1 MSESYVDLARL
12 YVERS
17 NLHDLDL
24 ILPMFDEKGSYHS
37 AYVGTF
43 EGRNAIGAMMRGFF
57 KRFPNVT
64 WEAREYQSGPDS
76 SVEFEF
82 VMHATNRET
91 GERIERHGSERI
103 VFTVSGLIT
112 YLEVQPKPV
121 AETAG

>member
-17 NLHDLDL
+17 NQHDLDL
-24 ILPMFDEKGSYHS
+24 ILPMFDENGSYHS

-43 EGRNAIGAMMRGFF
+43 EGRDSIGEMMRGFF
-57 KRFPNVT
+57 KRFPDVT
-64 WEAREYQSGPDS
+64 WEASEYQSRPDS

-91 GERIERHGSERI
+91 GERIERYGFERI
-103 VFTVSGLIT
+103 LFAGSGLIT
-112 YLEVQPKPV
+112 RLEVKPKPPP
-121 AETAG
+121 TP